1 VLAGLCGCTH
11 APAPDIDAGGS
22 SESTSAAPSDGES
35 ASSGSASAPARALP
49 STYVIRGAHVVGIG
63 DVDVLVRQG
72 QIAALGAEATEQAGV
87 FAVDHTGMFLVPA
100 FVDSHVHLSYAF
112 DAQTLAAGG
121 VAMAVDLA
129 APIESLALSSAP
141 LRLLGAGPM
150 ITAVDGYPTQ
160 TWGAGGFGL
169 EVDGVA
175 EVRAAVDRIVDA
187 GAGVIKVPIGDA
199 PELDDAELA
208 ALVARAHERDRKV
221 VAHALADADAMRAA
235 NAGVDVLAHTPTEAL
250 GDATITAWSTRAVI
264 STLDAFG
271 AQPSTIDNLKRLRE
285 AGCTVLYGTDLGNT
299 GIPAI
304 DPNEIDALRA
314 AGLSGADI
322 LEVGTVV
329 PAKFWGFT
337 GGGVIEVGAR
347 ASLLV
352 LAADPRKDPQTL
364 TEPVTVYIDGEA
376 QPPSW
381 TAGGGIKNH

>member
-1 VLAGLCGCTH
+1 
-11 APAPDIDAGGS
+11 
-22 SESTSAAPSDGES
+22 
-35 ASSGSASAPARALP
+35 
-49 STYVIRGAHVVGIG
+49 VIRGAHVVGIG
-63 DVDVLVRQG
+63 NIDVLVREG
-72 QIAALGAEATEQAGV
+72 RIAALGAEATAQAGF
-87 FAVDHTGMFLVPA
+87 FAVDHTGMFLAPA

-129 APIESLALSSAP
+129 APIESLAMSTAP

-175 EVRAAVDRIVDA
+175 DVRAAVDAVIAA

-199 PELDDAELA
+199 PELDDTELR
-208 ALVARAHERDRKV
+208 ALVERAHARGRKV

-235 NAGVDVLAHTPTEAL
+235 SADVDVLAHTPVEAL
-250 GDATITAWSTRAVI
+250 SDATVQAWSGRAVI

-271 AQPSTIDNLKRLRE
+271 AQPTTIENLKRLRE

-304 DPNEIDALRA
+304 DHNEIDALRA

-322 LEVGTVV
+322 LAIGTAI
-329 PAKFWGFT
+329 PASFWGFT

-347 ASLLV
+347 ASFIV
-352 LAADPRKDPQTL
+352 VEADPREDPQTL
-364 TEPVTVYIDGEA
+364 TEPVAVYIDGEA

-381 TAGGGIKNH
+381 TAGGGIKND